1 MNIRTIRII
10 VFVLVMAAVTGATF
24 AVMADSKS
32 GNASLD
38 CSNPQSYGVS
48 LANLEACRSGSS
60 VPFWSVLFKEESAAG
75 YITCL
80 DEGLERTLIREVAE
94 SQEEGD
100 ELQTASAIE
109 ALDVFRQYC
118 RSTDEEF
125 ASRMQN
131 LEQEL
136 LLQVDQISTFLWM
149 RTWELDFI
157 TYLLDDTGFNRA
169 YFSDDIWT
177 EIKTG
182 IEKNNRRQWFYDQ
195 RALVMAYDLEPTLEQ
210 LDGYQWQYEG
220 KVRLSA
226 RTEDDRKKE
235 AIVPVKYVF
244 GSNPLHASDINPG
257 GFYVTDLDIDLKTA
271 FDQIYEALP
280 IVKNSEKPDISGGDR

>member
-1 MNIRTIRII
+1 
-10 VFVLVMAAVTGATF
+10 
-24 AVMADSKS
+24 
-32 GNASLD
+32 
-38 CSNPQSYGVS
+38 
-48 LANLEACRSGSS
+48 
-60 VPFWSVLFKEESAAG
+60 
-75 YITCL
+75 
-80 DEGLERTLIREVAE
+80 
-94 SQEEGD
+94 
-100 ELQTASAIE
+100 
-109 ALDVFRQYC
+109 
-118 RSTDEEF
+118 
-125 ASRMQN
+125 MQN